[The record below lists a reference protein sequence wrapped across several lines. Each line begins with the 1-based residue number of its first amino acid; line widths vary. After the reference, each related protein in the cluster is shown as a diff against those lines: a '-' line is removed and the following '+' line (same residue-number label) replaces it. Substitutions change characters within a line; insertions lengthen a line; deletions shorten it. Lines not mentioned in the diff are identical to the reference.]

1 MSVDLDWSKLDEAL
15 AEKVRDFLNERF
27 RNVALPSM
35 LKSIEIVSFEFGS
48 IPPTIEIQH
57 ITDPYPE
64 FYEETYEEQ
73 GEEGQEGQTTDGE
86 PPAYASQYEHHDMSS
101 HPQSPSSPDRRPS
114 RQRITSY
121 VDAWTPP
128 FFPQGVSVG
137 GRPGHIFPP
146 FFHATPGIM
155 TSGIATPTWMPG
167 TGLGPPLPISR
178 SLASSSAIDAESV
191 HSPTS
196 TLEPNSPETSTVRS
210 LRPRSDTIDTTISSP
225 PRISISSPH
234 VTAAPP
240 PPHLLHPLDPF
251 SRPTTSQSTIPD
263 PPQIS
268 DTDIQIIARIHYEG
282 NPRAQIQAEL
292 DFNYPSSSFISLPI
306 RLTLTGVSFSGLALI
321 ASIRNRV
328 HFCLLED
335 EDDIEE
341 DEKWEHMLRDIHL
354 ESEIGER
361 GKGVLKNVGKVER
374 FLLEQGRRI
383 ISEEF
388 VFPSFYTF
396 IL

>member
-1 MSVDLDWSKLDEAL
+1 MSVDLDWSKLDNEL
-15 AEKVRDFLNERF
+15 AEKVRIFLNERF
-27 RNVALPSM
+27 QNVPLPSM
-35 LKSIEIVSFEFGS
+35 LKSIEIVSFDFGP
-48 IPPTIEIQH
+48 IPPTIEIRH

-64 FYEETYEEQ
+64 FYEESYGDEDDSGE
-73 GEEGQEGQTTDGE
+73 GEEKEHNSSEGPEDPEYSNQYNHEGVPHQT
-86 PPAYASQYEHHDMSS
+86 MI
-101 HPQSPSSPDRRPS
+101 PDRRS
-114 RQRITSY
+114 SQHRRNFTSY
-121 VDAWTPP
+121 VDAWAPP
-128 FFPQGVSVG
+128 FFPQGVTVG
-137 GRPGHIFPP
+137 GRPGRVFPP

-155 TSGIATPTWMPG
+155 SSGISTPNWMPG
-167 TGLGPPLPISR
+167 TGFGLRPDSR

-191 HSPTS
+191 HSPASTPEQNASETGTS
-196 TLEPNSPETSTVRS
+196 GSF
-210 LRPRSDTIDTTISSP
+210 RPRSNTIDTTMSSP
-225 PRISISSPH
+225 RVLPPR
-234 VTAAPP
+234 
-240 PPHLLHPLDPF
+240 LRPLDTF
-251 SRPTTSQSTIPD
+251 SRPTTAQSTIPE
-263 PPQIS
+263 PPQAS
-268 DTDIQIIARIHYEG
+268 DTDIQIIARIQYEG

-335 EDDIEE
+335 DDN
-341 DEKWEHMLRDIHL
+341 DDGKWEHMLRDIHL